1 MIGKL
6 TMKEHALLPFTHCT
20 EVILSL
26 NLVDLYKNVKLS
38 ICCVEQAYTWMG
50 TGIIRQAKGYFL

>member
-1 MIGKL
+1 
-6 TMKEHALLPFTHCT
+6 MKEHALLPFTHCT